1 MASLEM
7 WCMCFDNVDECIT
20 VSAVLLE
27 AVFCDSI
34 SSPSYDVPEASR
46 TSCGLR
52 DGIAV
57 LCARG

>member
-34 SSPSYDVPEASR
+34 SSPSFDVPEASR

-52 DGIAV
+52 D
-57 LCARG
+57 